1 MNALESGSTECR
13 SNQNIMIMPSDLIV
27 GCFTGILCLNII
39 LSTMIKVFVCDEE
52 KNVMNEKEVITFFD
66 L

>member
-1 MNALESGSTECR
+1 MTVYLVERTRSTECR

-27 GCFTGILCLNII
+27 GCFTGILCLSII

-52 KNVMNEKEVITFFD
+52 KNV
-66 L
+66 